1 MSLRSNLSLYALLY
15 DARVVS
21 LQTTFFPSPADS
33 LLFSTYKG
41 SSERRSG
48 KPGMT
53 FHLGR
58 SCGSLL
64 VFVCLFLW
72 LFYHLILPG
81 PALLCF
87 LRGNPVSQAIS
98 SSVSCSPSLGI
109 FCSRMLG
116 SNNTNFFPLSS
127 HPCGWLTVSCS
138 YFISVTSVF
147 PICFKVFQIWFNWFF
162 VLNDC

>member
-1 MSLRSNLSLYALLY
+1 MVKICKMFRKVELPFGFTELMHINYVLPTLFNWKGGLLIIKVLSLRSNLSLYALLY

-64 VFVCLFLW
+64 VFVCLFL
-72 LFYHLILPG
+72 
-81 PALLCF
+81 
-87 LRGNPVSQAIS
+87 
-98 SSVSCSPSLGI
+98 
-109 FCSRMLG
+109 
-116 SNNTNFFPLSS
+116 
-127 HPCGWLTVSCS
+127 
-138 YFISVTSVF
+138 
-147 PICFKVFQIWFNWFF
+147 
-162 VLNDC
+162 